1 MSDRKC
7 TYRLSSGSFCKRW
20 ASASSQFCHHHEG
33 STAYFQQSES
43 GELHPLARLTT
54 PEDIFDMLREA
65 LNATRLGRMSSG
77 QAHAIGHLAAEWRK
91 TYELLSF
98 RQREMNLHRQFLTD
112 VMVDDKELEAERAE
126 APHPLPVAIDE
137 RANVNQ
143 PNPNA
148 RPLEPID
155 SYPGWKERYGQRRT
169 DRPGATDL
177 PVPVATIP
185 PESSSIPGPNQPST
199 AAFPVP
205 PVPPFVDTSD
215 QPPAT
220 EDAFAACASPAVA
233 HPNPN
238 GHQPL
243 DPPRRL

>member
-7 TYRLSSGSFCKRW
+7 MYRLSSGSFCKRW

-137 RANVNQ
+137 RAIVNQ

-169 DRPGATDL
+169 DRPPAVPPPDAPPAAVSPSSG
-177 PVPVATIP
+177 PVASLHR
-185 PESSSIPGPNQPST
+185 EG
-199 AAFPVP
+199 AADVK
-205 PVPPFVDTSD
+205 
-215 QPPAT
+215 
-220 EDAFAACASPAVA
+220 
-233 HPNPN
+233 
-238 GHQPL
+238 PL
-243 DPPRRL
+243 PDRKSVV